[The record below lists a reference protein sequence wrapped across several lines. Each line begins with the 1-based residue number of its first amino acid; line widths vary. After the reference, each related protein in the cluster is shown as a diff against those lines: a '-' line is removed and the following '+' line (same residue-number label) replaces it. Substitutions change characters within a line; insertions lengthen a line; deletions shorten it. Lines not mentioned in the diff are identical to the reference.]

1 MASLATAYGL
11 FQRGSEETNKKFFEK
26 KNTQEKAPA
35 YNPVPFAFS
44 GRNAR
49 DNRCMELLIVTL
61 ASALAGFVDSIV
73 GGGGLIFLPALFAV
87 YPSAPPA
94 TLFGTNKSASVW
106 GTSFAA
112 WQYSRRVQVQWRVML
127 PAAAVAM
134 MGAFIGAWLVTQ
146 ISPDFLRRAL
156 PFVLMAVLGYTLM
169 RKDMGREHVPRFEG
183 RAELWA
189 ACTVGVTIGFYDGF
203 FGPGTGSFFVFLLV
217 RWLGYDFLNAS
228 VAAKLLNL
236 SSNAAALVLFGL
248 KGHVWWHLA
257 LPLALANVAGSLL
270 GTRMA
275 LKHGAGFVRGMF
287 IVVVTALI
295 GKTSYDAFL
304 R

>member
-1 MASLATAYGL
+1 
-11 FQRGSEETNKKFFEK
+11 
-26 KNTQEKAPA
+26 
-35 YNPVPFAFS
+35 VPFAFS
-44 GRNAR
+44 ARN
-49 DNRCMELLIVTL
+49 DSHNLCMELLIVTL

-106 GTSFAA
+106 GTTFAA
-112 WQYSRRVQVQWRVML
+112 WQYSRRVQVRWRVIL
-127 PAAAVAM
+127 PAAGVAM
-134 MGAFIGAWLVTQ
+134 TGAFVGAWWVTQ
-146 ISPDFLRRAL
+146 VSPEFLRQAL
-156 PFVLMAVLGYTLM
+156 PFVLVAVLGYTLM
-169 RKDMGREHVPRFEG
+169 RKDMGREHTPRFEG

-189 ACTVGVTIGFYDGF
+189 TCAVGVAIGFYDGF

-287 IVVVTALI
+287 IVVVSALI
-295 GKTSYDAFL
+295 CKTSYDAFW

>member
-1 MASLATAYGL
+1 
-11 FQRGSEETNKKFFEK
+11 
-26 KNTQEKAPA
+26 
-35 YNPVPFAFS
+35 
-44 GRNAR
+44 
-49 DNRCMELLIVTL
+49 
-61 ASALAGFVDSIV
+61 
-73 GGGGLIFLPALFAV
+73 
-87 YPSAPPA
+87 
-94 TLFGTNKSASVW
+94 
-106 GTSFAA
+106 
-112 WQYSRRVQVQWRVML
+112 VQVQWRVIL

-134 MGAFIGAWLVTQ
+134 MGAFSGAWLVTQ
-146 ISPDFLRRAL
+146 ISPGFMRRAL
-156 PFVLMAVLGYTLM
+156 PFVLLGVLGYTLM
-169 RKDMGREHVPRFEG
+169 RKDMGREHAPRFEG

-189 ACTVGVTIGFYDGF
+189 TCGVGIVIGFYDGF
-203 FGPGTGSFFVFLLV
+203 FGPGTGSFFVFVLV

-228 VAAKLLNL
+228 VAAKVLNL

-275 LKHGAGFVRGMF
+275 LKHGSGFVRSMF

-295 GKTSYDAFL
+295 AKTSYDAFM